1 LEILPTTTFSRR
13 QEGFALTSK
22 KRPGPPSLA
31 PDELRGIALFAATPE
46 QAEAMALEHLGL
58 STERT

>member
-1 LEILPTTTFSRR
+1 M
-13 QEGFALTSK
+13 Q
-22 KRPGPPSLA
+22 PPSLA